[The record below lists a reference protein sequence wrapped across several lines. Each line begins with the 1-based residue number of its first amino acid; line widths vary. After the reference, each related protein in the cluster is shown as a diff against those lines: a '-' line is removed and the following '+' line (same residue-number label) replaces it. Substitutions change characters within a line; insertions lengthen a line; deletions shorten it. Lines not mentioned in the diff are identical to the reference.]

1 MRPYSQD
8 LRQRIIDTVGRGEG
22 TVLQIAQRFL
32 VSVSFVTRLLQLH
45 RSSGSVEPRPHG
57 GGNPAVLTADDFE
70 HLREFIRK
78 RPDATLQE
86 CAAHLGTPC
95 SLVTISR
102 ALTKL
107 GLPRKKKVPRAA
119 ERDSPEVREKRRE
132 FCERLA
138 GIDPQRLVFVDECGA
153 NTAMTRTHG
162 RAPAGQ
168 RVYTDAPAHWDSITL
183 TSGVR
188 LAGVTATLAFP
199 GATNTGTFETYVE
212 EVLVPELKPG
222 DVVVWD
228 NLKPHQSEDAIEAVE
243 EAGAEVVPLP
253 PYSPDYTPIEEMF
266 SKVKGAMR
274 SAAGRTKE
282 AVYAAF
288 GSALHDVTPENIA
301 GWFRDRAAYA
311 MQL

>member
-8 LRQRIIDTVGRGEG
+8 LRQRIVDTVLRGEG
-22 TVLQIAQRFL
+22 SHRQIAKRFL
-32 VSVSFVTRLLQLH
+32 VSFSFVTRLLKLH
-45 RSSGSVEPRPHG
+45 RSTASVEPRPHG
-57 GGNPAVLTADDFE
+57 GGNPAVLTPKDLE
-70 HLREFIRK
+70 RLGEFIRN
-78 RPDATLQE
+78 RPDATLRE
-86 CAAHLGTPC
+86 CVAHLGASC
-95 SLVTISR
+95 SITTISR
-102 ALTKL
+102 ALSRL

-119 ERDSPEVREKRRE
+119 DQDSPEVQEQRRQ

-168 RVYTDAPAHWDSITL
+168 RVYTNAPGHWDSITL
-183 TSGVR
+183 TCGMR
-188 LAGVTATLAFP
+188 LAGVGATLAFP
-199 GATNTGTFETYVE
+199 GATNTPTFETYVE
-212 EVLVPELKPG
+212 DMLVPLLRPG
-222 DVVVWD
+222 DVVIWD
-228 NLKPHQSEDAIEAVE
+228 KLQAHQSEEAIEAVE
-243 EAGAEVVPLP
+243 EAGAQVVSLP
-253 PYSPDYTPIEEMF
+253 PYSPDLAPIEEMF

-288 GSALHDVTPENIA
+288 SSALEDVTLENIA
-301 GWFRDRAAYA
+301 GWFQDRAAYA